1 MNGLFM
7 KESGAL
13 HVKIHVV
20 NRGDSLWR
28 ISQQYGVSTN
38 RIVRINGLEN
48 PYKLVIGLAL
58 LIPEP
63 YSSVQGTTRGYS
75 RKNRES
81 VWNNRTGNHAN
92 ESHNK
97 SFYDLSRA
105 KTYHLGHLLYSKGT

>member
-1 MNGLFM
+1 M

-28 ISQQYGVSTN
+28 VSQQYGVSTN

-48 PYKLVIGLAL
+48 PDKLVIGLAL

-63 YSSVQGTTRGYS
+63 YLQYRVQQGDTLDKIANQFGT
-75 RKNRES
+75 
-81 VWNNRTGNHAN
+81 NRTGNHAN

-97 SFYDLSRA
+97 SFYYLSRA
-105 KTYHLGHLLYSKGT
+105 KTYHSGHLLYSKGTRYPV